1 MPRGAT
7 ARVKERVARVRKL
20 VEERGCVSTA
30 LLASAVGG
38 NTNEVYYAAKLLEGK
53 GAVLQVVMGQHSLWC
68 ASRET
73 AEAVMWELKKE
84 LVRVLCRDGAR
95 YAAPIRA
102 YKLIMADKQA
112 RSTFLRYVL
121 LERTTVTLI
130 NALLHQMFGDPIR
143 YRYRGTQPLYYVPQ
157 EACRKIGERAV

>member
-7 ARVKERVARVRKL
+7 ARVKDRVARVRKL
-20 VEERGCVSTA
+20 IEERGCITTPLIA
-30 LLASAVGG
+30 AAVGG
-38 NTNEVYYAAKLLEGK
+38 NTNKAYYAARLLEDE

-95 YAAPIRA
+95 YATPIRA
-102 YKLIMADKQA
+102 YKLVAADKQA
-112 RSTFLRYVL
+112 RITFLRYVS

-143 YRYRGTQPLYYVPQ
+143 YRYRGTQPMYYIPP
-157 EACRKIGERAV
+157 EICRKIGERAV